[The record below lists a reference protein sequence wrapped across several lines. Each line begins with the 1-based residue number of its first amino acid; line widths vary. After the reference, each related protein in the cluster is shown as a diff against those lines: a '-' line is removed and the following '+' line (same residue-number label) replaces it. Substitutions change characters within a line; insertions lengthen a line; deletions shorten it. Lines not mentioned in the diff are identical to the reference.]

1 MDYEE
6 LSGALDESLRLC
18 HSVNEAVRSKEN
30 TEQLE
35 WLQTNVQF
43 SLDEVKYYTVE
54 QIHIFLLASVLE
66 KLHLYHIQYEE
77 KNATTGWLDLHTTH
91 TYSITTHLVVFFFF
105 SLYSPDTGVQ
115 LADQFH
121 GPTQAA
127 ALGEIVQGAVEP
139 LNRGAPWG
147 H

>member
-43 SLDEVKYYTVE
+43 SLDEVKCYTVE

-66 KLHLYHIQYEE
+66 KLHLYHIQYGG
-77 KNATTGWLDLHTTH
+77 KTQLRVGLICTPPTH
-91 TYSITTHLVVFFFF
+91 TVLPHLLVFFFF

-115 LADQFH
+115 FADQFH

>member
-77 KNATTGWLDLHTTH
+77 KRNYRLALFAHHPHIQYYHICSFFLFLSLFSRHWCSTRRPISWANASCCTGGNCSRCSGT
-91 TYSITTHLVVFFFF
+91 
-105 SLYSPDTGVQ
+105 P
-115 LADQFH
+115 
-121 GPTQAA
+121 
-127 ALGEIVQGAVEP
+127 E
-139 LNRGAPWG
+139 
-147 H
+147 

>member
-66 KLHLYHIQYEE
+66 KLHLYHIQYGG
-77 KNATTGWLDLHTTH
+77 KNATTGWLDLHTIQYH
-91 TYSITTHLVVFFFF
+91 ICSFFLFLSLFSRHWCSIRRPI
-105 SLYSPDTGVQ
+105 SWANASCCTG
-115 LADQFH
+115 
-121 GPTQAA
+121 GNCSRCSGTP
-127 ALGEIVQGAVEP
+127 E
-139 LNRGAPWG
+139 
-147 H
+147 